1 MASYYLEI
9 HPFNPQSRLIKQ
21 AADIVRSGGV
31 IVIPTDSSY
40 ALACRLD
47 DKGAVDRIR
56 QIRQIDERHLLTV
69 LCRDLRDIG
78 SYARVD
84 NVAYRLLKTATPGAF
99 TFILQ
104 ATKEVP
110 RRLSHPSRKTIGLR
124 VPDNGI
130 DQALLEELDAPLIG
144 TTVILPGDDTP
155 MTEGMAIQKR
165 LKKQVDAVIDGG
177 ACGLLPTT
185 VIDLTGK
192 TPELIRHGR
201 GDPALIGLSN

>member
-9 HPFNPQSRLIKQ
+9 HPVNPQNRLIKKV
-21 AADIVRSGGV
+21 ADIVRSGGV
-31 IVIPTDSSY
+31 IVMPTDSSY
-40 ALACRLD
+40 ALVCRLD
-47 DKGAVDRIR
+47 DKAAVDRIR
-56 QIRQIDERHLLTV
+56 QIRQIDERHLLTL
-69 LCRDLRDIG
+69 LCRDLREVG

-84 NVAYRLLKTATPGAF
+84 NSAYRLLKTATPGAF

-124 VPDNGI
+124 VPDNRI
-130 DQALLEELDAPLIG
+130 DQALLEELGEPLIG
-144 TTVILPGDDTP
+144 TTVILPGDEDP
-155 MTEGMAIQKR
+155 MTEGYAIQER
-165 LKKQVDAVIDGG
+165 LEKQVDAVVDGG

-192 TPELIRHGR
+192 EPELVRSGR
-201 GDPALIGLSN
+201 GDPALIGL

>member
-9 HPFNPQSRLIKQ
+9 HPVNPQNRLIKKV
-21 AADIVRSGGV
+21 ADIVRSGGI
-31 IVIPTDSSY
+31 IVMPTDSSY
-40 ALACRLD
+40 ALVCRLD
-47 DKGAVDRIR
+47 DKAAVDRIR
-56 QIRQIDERHLLTV
+56 QIRQIDERHLLTL
-69 LCRDLRDIG
+69 LCRDLREVG

-84 NVAYRLLKTATPGAF
+84 NSAYRLLKTATPGAF

-124 VPDNGI
+124 VPDNRI
-130 DQALLEELDAPLIG
+130 DQALLEELGEPLIG
-144 TTVILPGDDTP
+144 TTVILPGDEDP
-155 MTEGMAIQKR
+155 MTEGYAIQER
-165 LKKQVDAVIDGG
+165 LEKLVDAVVDGG

-192 TPELIRHGR
+192 EPELVRSGR
-201 GDPALIGLSN
+201 GDPALIGL

>member
-1 MASYYLEI
+1 MTSFYLEI
-9 HPFNPQSRLIKQ
+9 HPVNPQIRLIRK
-21 AADIVRSGGV
+21 AADIVRDGGV

-40 ALACRLD
+40 ALVCRLD
-47 DKGAVDRIR
+47 DKAAVDRIR

-69 LCRDLRDIG
+69 LCRDLSEVG

-84 NVAYRLLKTATPGAF
+84 NSAYRLLKTATPGAF

-124 VPDNGI
+124 VPDNRI
-130 DQALLEELDAPLIG
+130 DQALLKELGEPLIC
-144 TTVILPGDDTP
+144 TTVILPGDEDP
-155 MTEGMAIQKR
+155 MTEGYVIQER
-165 LKKQVDAVIDGG
+165 LEKLVDAVVDGG

-185 VIDLTGK
+185 VVDLTGK
-192 TPELIRHGR
+192 EPLLVRSGR
-201 GDPALIGLSN
+201 GEPALIGL

>member
-9 HPFNPQSRLIKQ
+9 HPVNPQNRLIKK

-31 IVIPTDSSY
+31 IVMPTDSCY
-40 ALACRLD
+40 ALVCRLD
-47 DKGAVDRIR
+47 DKAAVDRIR
-56 QIRQIDERHLLTV
+56 QIRQIDERHLLTL
-69 LCRDLRDIG
+69 LCRDLREVG

-84 NVAYRLLKTATPGAF
+84 NSAYRLLKTATPGAF

-104 ATKEVP
+104 ATREVP

-124 VPDNGI
+124 VPDNCI
-130 DQALLEELDAPLIG
+130 DQALLEELGEPLIG
-144 TTVILPGDDTP
+144 TTVILPGDEDP
-155 MTEGMAIQKR
+155 MTEGYAIQER
-165 LKKQVDAVIDGG
+165 LEKLVDAVVDGG

-192 TPELIRHGR
+192 EPELVRSGR
-201 GDPALIGLSN
+201 GDPALIGL